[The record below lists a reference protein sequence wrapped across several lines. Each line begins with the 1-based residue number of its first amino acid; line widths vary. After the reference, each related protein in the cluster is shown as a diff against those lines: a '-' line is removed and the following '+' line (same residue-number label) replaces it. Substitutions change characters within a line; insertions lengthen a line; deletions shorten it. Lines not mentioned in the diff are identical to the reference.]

1 MKKSPFYIPP
11 GYVATP
17 MELVVVVFFLSTDVR
32 SWCDDVE

>member
-1 MKKSPFYIPP
+1 MKKSPFYITP

-17 MELVVVVFFLSTDVR
+17 MELVVVVFLSTDVR